1 MPALVT
7 APQAGGLADA
17 VFANADEEP
26 DRVVLSR
33 RAPAGGAG
41 SRGGADGTGDGDGA
55 AGWEHVTA
63 ARFRDEV
70 LAVARGLLA
79 EGIRFGDRVGLMS
92 RTRYEWTVLDFAL
105 WAIGAQPVPIYPTS
119 SSDQVRW
126 MLHDSKAVACVV
138 EHEDHAMTV
147 GAVVNRLPHL
157 TRLWQL
163 DSDALSEL
171 ARHGFAVDD
180 DLVHRHRKA
189 VTPDAAATII
199 YTSGTTGR
207 PKGCVITHRNFM
219 VESDNVVARYEPVF
233 HSRNGDEASTLLFL
247 PLAHVFGRMVE
258 VAAVRAKVRLGHQ
271 PELAAAELLP
281 AMASFKPTF
290 VLAVPY
296 VFEKVFQGA
305 RRKAEA
311 AGRLGPF
318 EKAVDVAVRHAE
330 AMEARAFGTGPGP
343 SASLR
348 MQHQLY
354 EKLVYG
360 KVRGALGGKV
370 RHAFSGG
377 SAMDRRLGLFF
388 DGAGVRIF
396 EGYGLTESTAAAVAN
411 PPEQTRFGTVGVPV
425 PGTSVHIAED
435 GEILVRGGQVFSG
448 YLDDPDATGEALH
461 DGWLATGDLGALD
474 EDGYLTI
481 TGRKKEILVT
491 SGGKSVSPA
500 VLEDRVRSHPLVAQC
515 VVVGDDRPFVA
526 ALITLDPEGI
536 GHWQTMRAKPVLP
549 VDRLIRDPDL
559 EAEVRR
565 AVVAAN
571 TLVSQAESIRAFRIL
586 AGQFSEEGGL
596 LTPSLKL
603 KRRAIEKAYAR
614 EIEALYHT

>member
-1 MPALVT
+1 MREFTIPPLVT
-7 APQAGGLADA
+7 APHVGGLADA

-26 DRVVLSR
+26 DRIVLSR
-33 RAPAGGAG
+33 RA
-41 SRGGADGTGDGDGA
+41 GADGTD
-55 AGWEHVTA
+55 WEHVTA

-70 LAVARGLLA
+70 LAVAKGLLA
-79 EGIRFGDRVGLMS
+79 QGIRFGDRVGLMS

-126 MLHDSKAVACVV
+126 MLHDSEAVACVV
-138 EHEDHAMTV
+138 EHEDHAMTI
-147 GAVVNRLPHL
+147 GAVIDELPHL

-171 ARHGFAVDD
+171 ARHGLSVDD
-180 DLVHRHRKA
+180 DLVHQYREA
-189 VTPDAAATII
+189 VTPEATATII

-207 PKGCVITHRNFM
+207 PKGCVITHGNFM
-219 VESDNVVARYEPVF
+219 AESDNVVARYEPVF
-233 HSRNGDEASTLLFL
+233 HSKRGDEASTLLFL

-271 PELAAAELLP
+271 PNLAAAELLP
-281 AMASFKPTF
+281 AMASFQPTF

-311 AGRLGPF
+311 GGKLGPF
-318 EKAVDVAVRHAE
+318 EKAVEVAVRHAE
-330 AMEARAFGTGPGP
+330 ATEARAFGTGPGP
-343 SASLR
+343 STSLR

-360 KVRGALGGKV
+360 KVRAALGGKV

-377 SAMDRRLGLFF
+377 SAMDRQLGLFF

-396 EGYGLTESTAAAVAN
+396 EGYGLTETTAAAVAN
-411 PPEQTRFGTVGVPV
+411 PPEQTRFGTVGLPI
-425 PGTSVHIAED
+425 PGTTVHIADD
-435 GEILVRGGQVFSG
+435 GEIWVYGDQVFSE
-448 YLDDPDATGEALH
+448 YLNNPKATAEVLH

-491 SGGKSVSPA
+491 SGGKSVSPV
-500 VLEDRVRSHPLVAQC
+500 VLEDRVRSHPLVSQC
-515 VVVGDDRPFVA
+515 VVVGNDRPFIG
-526 ALITLDPEGI
+526 ALITLDPEGV
-536 GHWQTMRAKPVLP
+536 GHWLTMRAKPQLP
-549 VDRLIRDPDL
+549 IAKLIHDADL
-559 EAEVRR
+559 ETEIRR

-571 TLVSQAESIRAFRIL
+571 TLVSQAESIRTFRIL

-603 KRRAIEKAYAR
+603 KRRAIEKAYTR
-614 EIEALYHT
+614 EIDALYHA

>member
-1 MPALVT
+1 MREFTIPPLVT
-7 APQAGGLADA
+7 APQVGGLADA

-26 DRVVLSR
+26 DRIVLSR
-33 RAPAGGAG
+33 R
-41 SRGGADGTGDGDGA
+41 SKEDDTL
-55 AGWEHVTA
+55 WEDVTA
-63 ARFRDEV
+63 AQFRDEV
-70 LAVARGLLA
+70 VAVAKGLLTQ
-79 EGIRFGDRVGLMS
+79 GVRFGDRVGLMS
-92 RTRYEWTVLDFAL
+92 RTRYEWTVLDYAL
-105 WAIGAQPVPIYPTS
+105 WTIGAQPVPIYPTS

-126 MLHDSKAVACVV
+126 MLHDSEAVACVV

-147 GAVVNRLPHL
+147 GAVVDELPHL

-171 ARHGFAVDD
+171 ARLGTGVDD
-180 DLVHRHRKA
+180 DLMHRYREA
-189 VTPDAAATII
+189 VTPDATATII

-207 PKGCVITHRNFM
+207 PKGCVITHGNFM
-219 VESDNVVARYEPVF
+219 AEADNVVARYEPVF
-233 HSRNGDEASTLLFL
+233 HSKRGDEASTLLFL

-271 PELAAAELLP
+271 PNLAAAELLP

-311 AGRLGPF
+311 GGRLGPF
-318 EKAVDVAVRHAE
+318 EKAVEVAVRHAE

-343 SASLR
+343 GASLR

-360 KVRGALGGKV
+360 KVRAALGGKV
-370 RHAFSGG
+370 KHAFSGG
-377 SAMDRRLGLFF
+377 SAMDRQLGLFF

-396 EGYGLTESTAAAVAN
+396 EGYGLTETTAAAVAN
-411 PPEQTRFGTVGVPV
+411 PPEQTRFGTVGVPI
-425 PGTSVHIAED
+425 PGTTVHIADD
-435 GEILVRGGQVFSG
+435 GEIWVYGGQVFSE
-448 YLDDPDATGEALH
+448 YLNNPKATAEVLH

-491 SGGKSVSPA
+491 SGGKSVSPV
-500 VLEDRVRSHPLVAQC
+500 VLEDRVRSHPLVSQC
-515 VVVGDDRPFVA
+515 VVVGNDRPFIG

-536 GHWQTMRAKPVLP
+536 GHWLTMRGKPQLP
-549 VDRLIRDPDL
+549 VAKLIHDADL
-559 EAEVRR
+559 ETEIRR

-571 TLVSQAESIRAFRIL
+571 TLVSQAESIRTFRIL

-603 KRRAIEKAYAR
+603 KRRAIEKAYTR
-614 EIEALYHT
+614 EIEALYHA